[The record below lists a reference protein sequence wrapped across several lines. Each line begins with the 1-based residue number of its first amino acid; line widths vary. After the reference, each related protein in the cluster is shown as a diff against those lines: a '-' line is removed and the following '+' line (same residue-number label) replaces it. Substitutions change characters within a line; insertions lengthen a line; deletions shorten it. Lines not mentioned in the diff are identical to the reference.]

1 MTLLVLI
8 GTLVDICS
16 STQTAKTKSTLSI
29 RSTLISFSVMRNTA
43 ILFTGKCQTQKKE
56 SRNSARTLKTDTNE
70 IEYRL
75 AYLHGIRVLLI
86 FWIIV
91 THSVSLIPASIAMPV
106 AILARH
112 PHDMVQ
118 LAASNGA
125 LSNFLA
131 NGTLA
136 VEAFFLIR

>member
-1 MTLLVLI
+1 MAFFVMI

-16 STQTAKTKSTLSI
+16 STQPAKTKSILSV
-29 RSTLISFSVMRNTA
+29 RSILISFSVIRNTA
-43 ILFTGKCQTQKKE
+43 ILFTGKCQTQKE
-56 SRNSARTLKTDTNE
+56 LLNSARTLKTDANE

-75 AYLHGIRVLLI
+75 AYLHGIRVLLVL
-86 FWIIV
+86 WIIA

-125 LSNFLA
+125 LGNFLA